1 MTPEELCDLIEECD
15 PDRVE
20 VVKHV
25 FERARRRNVD
35 VSELKQK
42 ISNCE
47 FEEVRPN
54 NQSDPNFEYSFR
66 VKIKLEDRLIEVPL
80 YFNVPGPKILVKSVW
95 RA

>member
-1 MTPEELCDLIEECD
+1 MRSEGLCDLIEECD

-35 VSELKQK
+35 VSELRQK
-42 ISNCE
+42 ILNCE
-47 FEEVRPN
+47 FVEVRPN
-54 NQSDPNFEYSFR
+54 NQSDPKFEYSFR
-66 VKIKLEDRLIEVPL
+66 VKIELEEMLVEVPL
-80 YFNVPGPKILVKSVW
+80 YFNVPGPKVLIKSIW

>member
-1 MTPEELCDLIEECD
+1 MTPKELCDLIGESD
-15 PDRVE
+15 LDRVE
-20 VVKHV
+20 LVQHV

-42 ISNCE
+42 ILKCE

-66 VKIKLEDRLIEVPL
+66 VKIKLEDRLVEVPL
-80 YFNVPGPKILVKSVW
+80 YFNVPGTKILVKSIW